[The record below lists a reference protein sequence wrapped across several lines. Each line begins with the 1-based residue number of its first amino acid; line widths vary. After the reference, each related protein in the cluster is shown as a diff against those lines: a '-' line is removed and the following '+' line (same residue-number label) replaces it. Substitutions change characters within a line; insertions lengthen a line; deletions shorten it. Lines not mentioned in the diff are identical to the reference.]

1 MLEKESPRF
10 LRRIFLSTKPMQTT
24 QFPPGPKDALTS
36 VFAMRRDPVE
46 FFTRLAREHGDISHF
61 HLGPQNAFLL
71 NHPDMI
77 KEVLVGKDRNFT
89 KWFANAR
96 LVEVLGQ
103 GLFVSEG
110 AYHARQRK
118 LSQPAFHRQRIAG
131 YADTMVKIAQR
142 VRDRWQDGVPV
153 DVGSEMNWLAMI
165 IVADTLFGADLEAE
179 ATEISGALSAVLR
192 MLEKSTLAE
201 SDVPDFDRAR
211 IRLDESVLRIIQE
224 RRASSGD
231 SGDTG
236 DLLSM
241 LLAAKDED
249 GTGMSD
255 IELRDE
261 AMTIFLAGHETT
273 ANALMWT
280 WYAISQTPEVE
291 KKLHAVVDSV
301 LEGRVPTLDDVPRL
315 KYVEMVFAE
324 GLRLYPPVWI
334 VGRRAINDCEIG
346 GWQVPAQSIVLLSQY
361 VTQRDAR
368 FFPDP
373 EKFDPERWTQE
384 AGAARPKY
392 SYFPFSSGSRQCLGE
407 PFAWMEGVLA
417 IAVLAQKWKLSLAP
431 GHRVEMAPQL
441 TLRSK
446 YGMRMIPTAR

>member
-1 MLEKESPRF
+1 LKKNRARF
-10 LRRIFLSTKPMQTT
+10 SRRSFFFIPQKPMQTI

-131 YADTMVKIAQR
+131 YADTMVKIAVR

-179 ATEISGALSAVLR
+179 ATEISGALSEVLK

-211 IRLDESVLRIIQE
+211 IRLDESVLRIIQD
-224 RRASSGD
+224 RRARG
-231 SGDTG
+231 GDTG

-255 IELRDE
+255 TELRDE

-291 KKLHAVVDSV
+291 GKLHAVVDSV
-301 LEGRVPTLDDVPRL
+301 LAGKLPTLDDVPRL

-334 VGRRAINDCEIG
+334 VGRRAIADCEIG
-346 GWQVPAQSIVLLSQY
+346 GWKIPAESIVLLSQY
-361 VTQRDAR
+361 ITQRDAR
-368 FFPDP
+368 FFSEP

-384 AGAARPKY
+384 AEAARPKY

-417 IAVLAQKWKLSLAP
+417 IAVLAQKWRLSLVP
-431 GHRVEMAPQL
+431 GHRVVMAPQL
-441 TLRSK
+441 TMRSK
-446 YGMRMIPTAR
+446 YGMRMIPSAR

>member
-1 MLEKESPRF
+1 MPT
-10 LRRIFLSTKPMQTT
+10 I

-36 VFAMRRDPVE
+36 VFAMRRDPIG
-46 FFTRLAREHGDISHF
+46 FFTKLTREHGDICHF
-61 HLGPQNAFLL
+61 MLGEQNAFLL
-71 NHPDMI
+71 NHPDLI
-77 KEVLVGKDRNFT
+77 KEVLVVKDRNFT

-118 LSQPAFHRQRIAG
+118 LSQPAFHRKRIAG
-131 YADTMVKIAQR
+131 YADTMVKIAVR
-142 VRDRWQDGVPV
+142 VRERWREGEDV
-153 DVGSEMNWLAMI
+153 DIASEMNWLAMI
-165 IVADTLFGADLEAE
+165 IVADTLFGADVEAE
-179 ATEISGALSAVLR
+179 STEINGALNEVLR
-192 MLEKSTLAE
+192 MLEKSTLPE
-201 SDVPDFDRAR
+201 SDIAEFDQAR
-211 IRLDESVLRIIQE
+211 KRLDDSVLRIIQE
-224 RRASSGD
+224 RRAQG
-231 SGDTG
+231 GDTG

-241 LLAAKDED
+241 LLAAQDED
-249 GTGMSD
+249 GAGMTD

-280 WYAISQTPEVE
+280 WYAISQAPEVE
-291 KKLHAVVDSV
+291 KKLHATVDA
-301 LEGRVPTLDDVPRL
+301 LGEKLPTLDDIAHL

-324 GLRLYPPVWI
+324 GMRLYPPVWI
-334 VGRRAINDCEIG
+334 IGRRAINDCELG
-346 GWQVPAQSIVLLSQY
+346 GWTVPAGSIVLLSQY
-361 VTQRDAR
+361 ITQRDGR
-368 FFPDP
+368 FFSEP

-384 AGAARPKY
+384 AAAARPTY

-417 IAVLAQKWKLSLAP
+417 IAVIAQKWRLGLAP
-431 GHRVEMAPQL
+431 GQRVEMAPQL

-446 YGMRMIPTAR
+446 YGMRMVPAAR